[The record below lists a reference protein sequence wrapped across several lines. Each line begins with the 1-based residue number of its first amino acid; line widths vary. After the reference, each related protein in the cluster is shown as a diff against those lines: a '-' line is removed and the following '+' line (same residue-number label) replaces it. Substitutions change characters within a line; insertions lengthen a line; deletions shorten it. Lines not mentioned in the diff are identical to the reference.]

1 MLCVVVSG
9 QPPRFVLLFQVSHH
23 TLCCCFRSATTLCV
37 VVSGQPPRF
46 VLLFQVSHH
55 ALCCCFRSAT
65 QFVLL
70 FLVFNHSL
78 CCWFWRSIPVCHV
91 KVILVSLENLC
102 CWFFSA
108 NKVCILM
115 SGLPPHFV
123 LVVLISNQFA
133 LLVLISPP
141 RLCSWFFKVT
151 QDYVV
156 CSGQPPVCD
165 VGSWYGTYF
174 FVLVSHNWTL
184 FNIQFYEE
192 FCLKHLLINEPN
204 LYTMTIV

>member
-1 MLCVVVSG
+1 MLFLVSYSRLCHCCGSTTPVCVVRSC
-9 QPPRFVLLFQVSHH
+9 QPFKFL
-23 TLCCCFRSATTLCV
+23 
-37 VVSGQPPRF
+37 
-46 VLLFQVSHH
+46 LLFQVSHH

-78 CCWFWRSIPVCHV
+78 CCWFWRSIPVCLV
-91 KVILVSLENLC
+91 KVILVSLDNLC

-141 RLCSWFFKVT
+141 RLC
-151 QDYVV
+151 
-156 CSGQPPVCD
+156 
-165 VGSWYGTYF
+165 
-174 FVLVSHNWTL
+174 
-184 FNIQFYEE
+184 
-192 FCLKHLLINEPN
+192 CLLWPA
-204 LYTMTIV
+204 TSV